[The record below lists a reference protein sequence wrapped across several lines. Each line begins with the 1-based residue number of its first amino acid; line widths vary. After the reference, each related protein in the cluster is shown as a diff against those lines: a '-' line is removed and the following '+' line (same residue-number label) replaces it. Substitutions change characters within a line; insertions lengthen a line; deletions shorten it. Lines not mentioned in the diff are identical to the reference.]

1 MKKSEASL
9 EGHRERKL
17 EESIFV
23 GSFGAD
29 TPGDSN
35 CAISHTH
42 SDNAWIKEVVF
53 IPI

>member
-17 EESIFV
+17 EVSIFV
-23 GSFGAD
+23 GSFGAE

-35 CAISHTH
+35 SAIAHTH
-42 SDNAWIKEVVF
+42 TVTMHG
-53 IPI
+53 